1 MLSISN
7 MNCILIPTYPP
18 HFQYARKLIDSIRK
32 FCQEDVTIYV
42 ATSTGEV
49 FEHEHVLNFKGIIS
63 SVLTIDVNESELLTT
78 VGHHSFQSIKKILC
92 VRYLSKQYKHVYVLD
107 SEGLFLRPFLLS
119 DIVSTKRIFYNSRQR
134 HEGEYEASTY
144 ARILLKTNKC
154 VPGWFLENYLW
165 VYNAD
170 IVHDFCNIVFPKE
183 FTLADLFAFPKN
195 VFIECAY
202 YHHIYL
208 NNHLYNY
215 EFIDSY
221 ETMKLYNIPVDR
233 YITSHFSILE
243 DIRKFVTFGTID
255 SVARYF
261 TDYKIINYKI
271 EVNDVNLALLKK
283 LPVVVI
289 NSGDFHIDFELTL

>member
-1 MLSISN
+1 

-154 VPGWFLENYLW
+154 VPGWFTISATSFSRKSLRWRTYLHFRKMCLL
-165 VYNAD
+165 NAR
-170 IVHDFCNIVFPKE
+170 ITTT
-183 FTLADLFAFPKN
+183 FTL
-195 VFIECAY
+195 II
-202 YHHIYL
+202 IYIIMSL
-208 NNHLYNY
+208 
-215 EFIDSY
+215 
-221 ETMKLYNIPVDR
+221 
-233 YITSHFSILE
+233 SILT
-243 DIRKFVTFGTID
+243 K
-255 SVARYF
+255 
-261 TDYKIINYKI
+261 
-271 EVNDVNLALLKK
+271 
-283 LPVVVI
+283 P
-289 NSGDFHIDFELTL
+289 